1 MQVTQLEWIV
11 TIAVTI
17 AVLLF
22 DVVVIGRRPHEPS
35 KRELVTALSVYIG
48 LAVAFGIWVYF
59 FHGSQFGVEF
69 FAGWLT
75 EYSLSVDNLFIFLII
90 MASFN
95 VPKKYQQQALLV
107 GIILALIFRAIFIA
121 LGAVAINEFSWV
133 FYIFGAFL
141 LYTAITLA
149 KDTDHDD
156 DADNFVVRFARSHL
170 QLTDKWDGLK
180 LWVKENGKRLMTP
193 MFLVIV
199 ALGTTDL
206 IFALDSIPAIYG
218 LTQEP
223 YLVFTANVFA
233 LMGLRQL
240 YFLLGDLLKRLV
252 YLSQGLAIILAFIG
266 VKLILHAL
274 HENELPF
281 INGGEHVPVPEIPT
295 LLSLGVIIVV
305 LVITTVASLY
315 KTRVKDKKDPEIA
328 QDTTERPTKPTRRT
342 RSSNERPARRRG
354 VDGAVRPPAGE
365 RPRPRRARRFD
376 RHHARCRR
384 AGGAH
389 RYRQVLLG
397 GRRPARGHRRRRR
410 VHRPL
415 PDGVVGRVPRG
426 LRPPG
431 ARGRRDQ
438 RTRDRGWLRIRDG
451 RRHPVDV
458 GGHHRADRTRRRCDV
473 PDVGARDLSVRD
485 GAVGDARDASGPD
498 HRRVHRGRIR
508 VGRRG
513 GHRARSWCRGRSRWP
528 VNCRSSRPRRTR

>member
-35 KRELVTALSVYIG
+35 KRELVTALSIYIG

-315 KTRVKDKKDPEIA
+315 KTRVKDKKDAEIG
-328 QDTTERPTKPTRRT
+328 QDDDATKPTRRT
-342 RSSNERPARRRG
+342 RSSNELAGGRRG

-365 RPRPRRARRFD
+365 RSRPRRARRFD
-376 RHHARCRR
+376 RHHARGRR

-389 RYRQVLLG
+389 R
-397 GRRPARGHRRRRR
+397 RRTGASRR
-410 VHRPL
+410 
-415 PDGVVGRVPRG
+415 
-426 LRPPG
+426 
-431 ARGRRDQ
+431 
-438 RTRDRGWLRIRDG
+438 
-451 RRHPVDV
+451 
-458 GGHHRADRTRRRCDV
+458 
-473 PDVGARDLSVRD
+473 
-485 GAVGDARDASGPD
+485 ASTC
-498 HRRVHRGRIR
+498 
-508 VGRRG
+508 
-513 GHRARSWCRGRSRWP
+513 ARSPTAAPSTP
-528 VNCRSSRPRRTR
+528 IAS